1 MEKRVENVYSFN
13 GWGSNILYRY
23 TGRLFGTLGHGNV
36 DVRLFLFSQWNEKE
50 CQQLRMRGREIVV
63 V

>member
-1 MEKRVENVYSFN
+1 MVGDVM
-13 GWGSNILYRY
+13 YRY
-23 TGRLFGTLGHGNV
+23 MGRLFGTLGHGNV
-36 DVRLFLFSQWNEKE
+36 EVRLFLFSQWNEKE